1 VCVVTDGRQCAR
13 STTVGHWHI
22 NHHFGSSLMSCRKPM
37 HVSGQTETHVVE
49 VVQAARQQ
57 HARGHWGR
65 EHAHAQHM

>member
-1 VCVVTDGRQCAR
+1 MCVVTDGRQCAR